1 MSKFK
6 KIFMIIACSF
16 IFVIGTFLITISNI
30 KSNVGIAVGSP
41 YTVVVFNHS
50 TTGREIKDESLM
62 KEFNDEMK
70 KLTNVSVYDK
80 LVNGVSLSKNIQ
92 VDSNGKLSKY
102 SSDLLNEN
110 IVIEIIYNTIQDL
123 VVYDGKDT
131 RVISYFCISFVI
143 PTTNNFTE
151 IPVYYSIT
159 SNTQDAEKEKSYM
172 ENTPLI
178 LTGNA
183 KSFEKF
189 VEKLKSN

>member
-80 LVNGVSLSKNIQ
+80 LVNGASLSKNIQ

-178 LTGNA
+178 LNGNA
-183 KSFEKF
+183 KSFAKF

>member
-80 LVNGVSLSKNIQ
+80 LVNGVSLSKNINI
-92 VDSNGKLSKY
+92 DSNGKLAKY

-110 IVIEIIYNTIQDL
+110 IVIEIIYNSIQDL
-123 VVYDGKDT
+123 VVYDGNYT

-143 PTTNNFTE
+143 PTTKNFTE

>member
-6 KIFMIIACSF
+6 KIFIIIACSF
-16 IFVIGTFLITISNI
+16 IFVTSAFLITISNI

-41 YTVVVFNHS
+41 YTAVVFNHS

-62 KEFNDEMK
+62 REFNAEMK
-70 KLTNVSVYDK
+70 KITNVSVYDK
-80 LVNGVSLSKNIQ
+80 LVNGASLSKNINI
-92 VDSNGKLSKY
+92 DSNGKLAKY

-110 IVIEIIYNTIQDL
+110 IVIEIIYNSIQDL
-123 VVYDGKDT
+123 VVYDGNYT

-143 PTTNNFTE
+143 PTTKNFTE

>member
-143 PTTNNFTE
+143 PTTKNFTE